1 MSYGLSAALHVISEQ
16 QRAMS
21 NLPHARA
28 KLWCI
33 GGALTPTFHIAP
45 HGHLLS
51 SLTWSLYGGKYTL
64 KGALGGLVTVDLN
77 VSESKITR
85 LIC

>member
-1 MSYGLSAALHVISEQ
+1 MISEQ

-64 KGALGGLVTVDLN
+64 KGALGGLVTVYLN
-77 VSESKITR
+77 VGECKGFQW
-85 LIC
+85 IC